1 MQEYGY
7 KQERENEMS
16 LEITA
21 APIATLIIMAV
32 ALGIALLNTVIN
44 RALVSHFIGWD
55 RYRTMQKEMSEYRKE
70 TMAAARAN
78 DKKQL
83 EKLKKKE
90 PQIQRMNSQ
99 MMKPQMIQMA
109 ISFLYII
116 VWWVFLIPVFGSLPD
131 GSPNNIAYIPG
142 FGPITVL
149 YWYPI
154 ASFPLALL
162 VQRLLGVMP
171 IE

>member
-1 MQEYGY
+1 
-7 KQERENEMS
+7 MS
-16 LEITA
+16 LVITA

-32 ALGIALLNTVIN
+32 ALGIAVLNSVIN

-55 RYRTMQKEMSEYRKE
+55 RYRAMQREMSEYRRE

-83 EKLKKKE
+83 EKLKKKDS
-90 PQIQRMNSQ
+90 QIQHMNAQ
-99 MMKPQMIQMA
+99 MMKPQMIQMG

-116 VWWVFLIPVFGSLPD
+116 VWWFFLIPVFGTLQD
-131 GSPNNIAYIPG
+131 GSPNYVAYVPG

-154 ASFPLALL
+154 ASFFCALL
-162 VQRLLGVMP
+162 IQRVLNIMP